1 MSAGVKFFDRPG
13 PPFLQETS
21 MNTRISS
28 KLAALGI
35 ALMLNSMLLFGMA
48 NLFDAPKAQSA
59 TMSMTSHC
67 DHFLWLI

>member
-1 MSAGVKFFDRPG
+1 
-13 PPFLQETS
+13 

-48 NLFDAPKAQSA
+48 NLFDAPKPQSTA
-59 TMSMTSHC
+59 VSMVSQC

>member
-1 MSAGVKFFDRPG
+1 
-13 PPFLQETS
+13 

-35 ALMLNSMLLFGMA
+35 ALMLNGMLLFGIA
-48 NLFDAPKAQSA
+48 NLFDAPKAHSE
-59 TMSMTSHC
+59 TVSMTSQC